1 MEEFIIM
8 LLLEEKCINCENFYD
23 FLLGD
28 YDIKKFNSRYDE
40 LLKEFLTPY
49 ALNKTEKSE
58 ENNKQ

>member
-1 MEEFIIM
+1 MRSTKAAIFIPTY
-8 LLLEEKCINCENFYD
+8 KN
-23 FLLGD
+23 
-28 YDIKKFNSRYDE
+28 RYDE